1 MNDIPIADWPDV
13 FGRFLLFA
21 LVVGCVVAAVRAIR
35 SAYLAERSAANQAEW
50 TKGLPTCGLCGAH
63 RLLTETTITVLDDI
77 GHKIRDSYSVA
88 ICHDCK
94 SAITLHEQEKAA

>member
-21 LVVGCVVAAVRAIR
+21 LVTLAVIAAVRAVK
-35 SAYLAERSAANQAEW
+35 SALDAETSAHYQREW
-50 TKGLPTCGLCGAH
+50 TKDLPTCGLCGAH

-77 GHKIRDSYSVA
+77 GHRIAASYTVSVCA
-88 ICHDCK
+88 DCRE
-94 SAITLHEQEKAA
+94 AITLHEQEKAA

>member
-1 MNDIPIADWPDV
+1 VTDIPIADYV
-13 FGRFLLFA
+13 ELAGQCVLFA
-21 LVVGCVVAAVRAIR
+21 LVVGCVVAAVRAVK
-35 SAYLAERSAANQAEW
+35 SALDAETSAANQAAW
-50 TKGLPTCGLCGAH
+50 TQHLPTCGLCGAH